1 MDVLITYYGLS
12 LGGIELSP
20 LGFNVISLTFNAFLI
35 AFLGVMIYINNDIFI
50 DSIIFIGVFIWISI
64 LVVANINN
72 LFEVYN
78 YLNAV

>member
-12 LGGIELSP
+12 LGGFELSP
-20 LGFNVISLTFNAFLI
+20 LGFNISSLSFNVFLI
-35 AFLGVMIYINNDIFI
+35 AFLGVMIYINKDEII
-50 DSIIFIGVFIWISI
+50 DSIVFIGVFLWISI

-78 YLNAV
+78 YLNSV